1 MNSKFDKLVRS
12 LEQPVLEEL
21 RRSVVAELGG
31 RRTQTSMRLEDIHP
45 RMSDDEK
52 ARAIERITRVLRG
65 EDGHA

>member
-21 RRSVVAELGG
+21 RRSVVTELSG
-31 RRTQTSMRLEDIHP
+31 RRARTSMQMEDIHP

-52 ARAIERITRVLRG
+52 ARATEEIARVLRG

>member
-31 RRTQTSMRLEDIHP
+31 RRARTSMQMEDIHP

-52 ARAIERITRVLRG
+52 ARAMEEIAHVLRG

>member
-31 RRTQTSMRLEDIHP
+31 RRAQTSMRLEDIHP
-45 RMSDDEK
+45 RMSEDEK
-52 ARAIERITRVLRG
+52 ARAMREIAEVLRG

>member
-31 RRTQTSMRLEDIHP
+31 RRAQASMRLEDIHP
-45 RMSDDEK
+45 RMSEDEK
-52 ARAIERITRVLRG
+52 ARAMREIAEVLRG